1 MQEWVVAS
9 ELKIVLNRIN
19 TFRDEVFG
27 DPNVLRSYF
36 YAISDLAVGGRYT
49 YIRPL
54 FFLTLFICYTALNS
68 RYYWS
73 IAKHYLAFRIKSK
86 KNVICVPVFTL
97 DPVVVTL
104 KLHLFDVDRSIMAG

>member
-36 YAISDLAVGGRYT
+36 YAISDLAVGGRLLYT
-49 YIRPL
+49 I
-54 FFLTLFICYTALNS
+54 FFLTLFISHTAFNS
-68 RYYWS
+68 LT
-73 IAKHYLAFRIKSK
+73 H
-86 KNVICVPVFTL
+86 P
-97 DPVVVTL
+97 
-104 KLHLFDVDRSIMAG
+104 H